1 MAIFLALG
9 LIIYIA
15 TVLDILQTTL
25 SMQGGGWLTS
35 RYSHLFWKLFLFVS
49 GGNGKSKILS
59 HAGYILLI
67 SIVLI
72 WVFLLWI
79 SFVLILI
86 SQPGIIVNSST
97 QIPADLLEI
106 IYYSGYTLST
116 LGMGD
121 FIAAGNG
128 GRILTSFYSFT
139 GLILLTMSVT
149 YFIPVLSAVIEQR
162 KLGIRLS
169 ILGSSPEKIILN
181 FWDGKSFQS
190 FISKVDE
197 LSGSIIKYSQQHR
210 AYPVIHYFHNH
221 KEKNAIILQLARLYE
236 AYLILAFNLND
247 RVKPEP
253 GDLRPLD
260 IAFENYFEV
269 LKEVT
274 HINTSNETPAYST
287 LQKLEELSLIDKSKG
302 NHALDTKS
310 EDLRKIFLTLVQQ
323 DGWNWNQVDK
333 KKS

>member
-128 GRILTSFYSFT
+128 GRILTNFYSFT

-190 FISKVDE
+190 FTSKIDD

-236 AYLILAFNLND
+236 AYLILTFSLSE

-253 GDLRPLD
+253 GDLRPLE

-274 HINTSNETPAYST
+274 HINNNNETPEYST
-287 LQKLEELSLIDKSKG
+287 VKKLKELSLIDQFQG
-302 NHALDTKS
+302 NYCLDIKS
-310 EDLRKIFLTLVQQ
+310 EDHRKIFLTLVQQ
-323 DGWNWNQVDK
+323 DGWTWNQVDT